1 MGKFLV
7 EEEISLDVC
16 DDGVDMGLFDV
27 YVEGATDP
35 SPAALER
42 LAAVMSQRYG
52 LPAGE
57 LQARLT
63 KGRFR
68 VKANVDDATAQTYVR
83 DLEAVGARV
92 TLVEARGGS
101 TLPPPARP
109 KPESKPPPHPIT
121 VSPRQRNESR
131 GSYSISRNSS
141 AGIPLPD
148 DDLLPATPPS
158 PTTPP
163 PISPR
168 TLSSN
173 AVPPPRTS
181 SPSLPPRNATPSA
194 PPSTL
199 PPRTSTPSV
208 PPSALPPRTSS
219 PSLPP
224 QTALPPRAGASNP
237 PANAPFASGLSA
249 AFGESGPVDANAF
262 DSLSVGSLDDNAP
275 QVETSP
281 VLPASIGPA
290 AIKAAPKVD
299 KPKDVP
305 MDLFAPPEAQG
316 GEFKVEL
323 AAEEIA
329 HRERKRTP
337 ASAVPIAVPP
347 SPTSPVLRPK
357 LATERSAGVRMP
369 SLADEAP
376 RGRFAIGVIV
386 SVVLGFVPAT
396 LVHSCRED
404 AAFEKIDHHVATVQE
419 QAATNAGSIPF
430 AKLDEFRDEQ
440 LAKKKSERRNIAIVS
455 LLIWGLAGAA
465 LGYVWFRRVP
475 WDKLKFG

>member
-1 MGKFLV
+1 
-7 EEEISLDVC
+7 
-16 DDGVDMGLFDV
+16 MGLFDV

-35 SPAALER
+35 SPAALQR
-42 LAAVMSQRYG
+42 LAEVMSQRYG

-68 VKANVDDATAQTYVR
+68 VKANVDDATAQTYLR

-92 TLVEARGGS
+92 TLAEARGGS
-101 TLPPPARP
+101 TLPPPTRP

-148 DDLLPATPPS
+148 DELLPAKPS

-163 PISPR
+163 PVTPR
-168 TLSSN
+168 TLSANSV
-173 AVPPPRTS
+173 AAPPQRTS
-181 SPSLPPRNATPSA
+181 PSSLPPPTE
-194 PPSTL
+194 
-199 PPRTSTPSV
+199 PRTISSP
-208 PPSALPPRTSS
+208 LPPRTSS

-224 QTALPPRAGASNP
+224 QTSPLPPRTMSSSIPPQTSPLPPRTAGPSNP
-237 PANAPFASGLSA
+237 PANTPFASGLSA
-249 AFGESGPVDANAF
+249 AFGESGPVDAAAF

-290 AIKAAPKVD
+290 AIKPALPKAD

-305 MDLFAPPEAQG
+305 MDLFAPPESQG
-316 GEFKVEL
+316 EEFKVEL
-323 AAEEIA
+323 AAEEVS

-337 ASAVPIAVPP
+337 AAVPIAVPP
-347 SPTSPVLRPK
+347 SPSTPVLRPK
-357 LATERSAGVRMP
+357 GPQAERSAGVRMP
-369 SLADEAP
+369 SMSDEAP
-376 RGRFAIGVIV
+376 RGRFAAGVIV
-386 SVVLGFVPAT
+386 SVVLGFIPAT
-396 LVHSCRED
+396 FVQSCREE
-404 AAFEKIDHHVATVQE
+404 AAFDKIDSHVAAVQQ
-419 QAATNAGSIPF
+419 QASTDSAAPIPF

-440 LAKKKSERRNIAIVS
+440 IAKKKSERRNIAIVS
-455 LLIWGLAGAA
+455 MLIWALGGAGI
-465 LGYVWFRRVP
+465 GYVWFRRVP
-475 WDKLKFG
+475 WDKIKFS